1 MAETEKPKGGK
12 ADKPQKDGK
21 GQGGKPG
28 TDAKRAGG
36 KGKGADA
43 KGEKPAPTPRP
54 ADYKPRLKEHYAKVV
69 RDTLQKKFS
78 YANPMQIPRLE
89 KIVLNMGVGEAVAD
103 RKKVENAAGDLALIA
118 GQRPVVTRAR
128 KSIATYKVRENMASA
143 PR

>member
-12 ADKPQKDGK
+12 ADKPQKAGK

-28 TDAKRAGG
+28 TDAKRAG
-36 KGKGADA
+36 GKGADA

-89 KIVLNMGVGEAVAD
+89 KIVLNMGVGDAVND
-103 RKKVENAAGDLALIA
+103 RKKVDNAVSELALIA
-118 GQRPVVTRAR
+118 GQKPVVTRAR
-128 KSIATYKVRENMASA
+128 SRSA
-143 PR
+143 G